1 MAYTFLTKEFSIDR
15 FMGNAGKGRMLNW
28 IYICAV
34 GYVINTKK
42 MTTRDVKVKKK
53 IPLRGLRW
61 NIQVAI
67 NLKLWPAD

>member
-1 MAYTFLTKEFSIDR
+1 
-15 FMGNAGKGRMLNW
+15 MLKW

-42 MTTRDVKVKKK
+42 MTIRDVKVKKKK

-67 NLKLWPAD
+67 NPKLWPAD